1 MRIGLV
7 CPYDI
12 AKAGGVQE
20 VVRALCNGLNQTG
33 HYAKIITP
41 QPKHTENADLNDVI
55 FIGGATDI
63 YSPMHTVAQVSASVS
78 GDYIDEVL
86 EFEKF
91 DILHFHEP
99 WIPVLSR
106 QILMHSRSVNV
117 ATFHAKIPETIMS
130 QSLMRAVTPY
140 LKSVL
145 KYVDDITAVSEA
157 AAEYIGTLTDQPIT
171 IIPNGINLSTYKFR
185 VDDQDNPRK
194 MILYI
199 GRLERRKGVK
209 YLLRAYDYL
218 TTQRDDVELVIA
230 GDGPDRLKLE
240 AMVEDMQL
248 PNVSFL
254 GYVSEAEK
262 QTLLATADVFC
273 SPAIF
278 GESFGI
284 VLLEAIASGVPVVAG
299 NNPGYTSVLQGVG
312 ALSLVKPQ
320 DSEDFARRLNTFLGE
335 PAVRKM
341 WRAWAKTYVKQFA
354 YPTVVK
360 QYEEAYEAAL
370 ESRIVAPRLALEKD
384 DTAA

>member
-7 CPYDI
+7 CPYNI
-12 AKAGGVQE
+12 AKGGGVQE
-20 VVRALCNGLNQTG
+20 VVRALCTGLNEAG

-41 QPKHTENADLNDVI
+41 QPKDTENADLSDVI
-55 FIGGATDI
+55 FVGGAADI
-63 YSPMHTVAQVSASVS
+63 YSPMHTVAQVSASIS

-99 WIPVLSR
+99 WIPMLSR
-106 QILMHSRSVNV
+106 QILTHSRSVNV

-130 QSLMRAVTPY
+130 QSFMKVVTPY

-171 IIPNGINLSTYKFR
+171 IIPNGISLKTYKFR
-185 VDDQDNPRK
+185 ATDQVKPK
-194 MILYI
+194 QMILYI
-199 GRLERRKGVK
+199 GRLERRKGLK
-209 YLLRAYDYL
+209 YLLKAYDLL

-240 AMVEDMQL
+240 TMVADLKL

-254 GYVSEAEK
+254 GYISEAEK
-262 QTLLATADVFC
+262 QDLLSVADVFC

-284 VLLEAIASGVPVVAG
+284 VLLEAIACGVPVVAG
-299 NNPGYTSVLQGVG
+299 NNPGYSSVLQGVG

-320 DSEDFARRLNTFLGE
+320 DSQEFARRLDTFLGE
-335 PAVRKM
+335 PTVRKM
-341 WRAWAKTYVKQFA
+341 WRDWAKTYVKQFS
-354 YPTVVK
+354 YPVVVK
-360 QYEEAYEAAL
+360 QYEEAYLAAL
-370 ESRIVAPRLALEKD
+370 ESRVAAPHMVLEED
-384 DTAA
+384 DSTA